1 MTISRGTWLLLVPGM
16 IVPSSAL
23 LLEKVSNRDSTPEK
37 VTVTIWAGWQGDEA
51 NAFRAVV
58 NDYNRSQNRI
68 FVNFLSISQER
79 NKVMLATNGGLP
91 PDIAL
96 LSESDLAAFADAN
109 ALTDLTPFCVRDG
122 VKREQYIPIYWDLL
136 NYDGKQFAMP
146 MTPVSTALHYNR
158 KFLPPDVQTAEQAP
172 KTIEDFDRLV
182 DRISKKGKKGE
193 IELAGFL
200 PSEPGWWPWSWSYF
214 FGGKLYDERTMK
226 LTMNSRENVRAM
238 EWVASYTKRFGLTQV
253 QNFQS
258 GFGNFSSPQNAFMAE
273 KVGSVFQGVWMA
285 NFIQIYNPKIDW
297 FATPMPTPADR
308 PDLRGASVVG
318 IDNVLVPK
326 GARHVEEAWEFI
338 RYQQGQ
344 GPMEKLC
351 AGQAKHSPLAV
362 VSEEFF
368 RTHRNKS
375 VRLFDALARTNNTI
389 SVPRIG
395 IWPEINSEITNA
407 MTEVNLGRK
416 TAKEALDAAQKRLEP
431 RVDKYLAYIGKKG
444 MI

>member
-1 MTISRGTWLLLVPGM
+1 MALLSGKWLLLIPGVMVPC
-16 IVPSSAL
+16 SAL
-23 LLEKVSNRDSTPEK
+23 ILDKVASRDSAGGR
-37 VTVTIWAGWQGDEA
+37 VTVTMWAGWQGDEA

-58 NDYNRSQNRI
+58 NDYNKSQNKI

-79 NKVMLATNGGLP
+79 NKVLLATNGGLP

-96 LSESDLAAFADAN
+96 LSESDVAAFADAN
-109 ALTDLTPFCVRDG
+109 ALTDLTPYCKRDG
-122 VKREQYIPIYWDLL
+122 LWRDHYIPIYWDLL
-136 NYDGKQFAMP
+136 NYDGKQYAMP
-146 MTPVSTALHYNR
+146 MTPMSTALHYNR
-158 KFLPPDVQTAEQAP
+158 KFLPPDVQSPEQAP
-172 KTIEDFDRLV
+172 KTIEEFEKLV
-182 DRISKKGKKGE
+182 DRISKRNKDGS
-193 IELAGFL
+193 IQLAGFL
-200 PSEPGWWPWSWSYF
+200 PSEPGWWPWAWSYF
-214 FGGKLYDERTMK
+214 FGGKLYDEKTMK
-226 LTMNSRENVRAM
+226 LTMNSPENIRAM

-258 GFGNFSSPQNAFMAE
+258 GFGNFSSPQNAFMSE
-273 KVGSVFQGVWMA
+273 KIASVFQGVWMA

-297 FATPMPTPADR
+297 FATPMPTPENR

-326 GARHVEEAWEFI
+326 GAKHVEEAWDFI
-338 RYQQGQ
+338 RYQQQQ

-351 AGQAKHSPLAV
+351 AGQAKHSPLAK

-395 IWPEINSEITNA
+395 IWPQINGEITNA
-407 MTEVNLGRK
+407 MTEVNLGQK
-416 TAKEALDAAQKRLEP
+416 TAKQALDDAQKRLEP
-431 RVDKYLAYIGKKG
+431 LITKYLIYIGKKERQ
-444 MI
+444 